1 MKGITRDIT
10 NEQVGLL
17 ILNEI
22 VKKLEIIEEEIKSI
36 KSDPAVSVT
45 ENKVYR
51 LKEVLE
57 ILDIGESK
65 ARQLLKTGE
74 LKSFKVG
81 WEYRIPQSA
90 IEEYMKGAV

>member
-1 MKGITRDIT
+1 MKDFARDIT

-22 VKKLEIIEEEIKSI
+22 VKKLEIIEEEIKNI

-90 IEEYMKGAV
+90 IEEYMKGVV